1 MFDFQ
6 TKFKRQIEILGIC
19 LSADARKPIRTSDL
33 ARLFDVEELTIKRD
47 LRDLRSYGIDIHSTK
62 RDGICI
68 NTELSHQ
75 KLADIILD
83 YTSLNHN
90 DYALDKSTS
99 LLVEKLGVKALS
111 SIVSLQL
118 CIDKDECA
126 IIDYNKVGNIV
137 EPNREVE
144 PLLIFQHEGSW
155 RLLAGSDGKM
165 KQFLLDK
172 ITSTKSTGKKFNKEK
187 YNVKDLFKYSWKTWL
202 GDEKFHVKLQLSE
215 FWAERVK
222 PRMLV
227 ADQKLTKLEN
237 GSVLFEYTVNSL
249 NEIAG
254 WIVSRGEGIKVLEP
268 DELRTLV
275 ISLAEGTLKNYNN
288 S

>member
-6 TKFKRQIEILGIC
+6 TKFKRQIEIIGIC
-19 LSADARKPIRTSDL
+19 LSPDIQKPVRTYEL
-33 ARLFDVEELTIKRD
+33 ATLFNVEELTIKRD
-47 LRDLRSYGIDIHSTK
+47 LKDLRSYGIDIHSTK
-62 RDGICI
+62 REGVCI
-68 NTELSHQ
+68 TSELSNQ
-75 KLADIILD
+75 KLIDIILD

-111 SIVSLQL
+111 SIVALQL
-118 CIDKDECA
+118 CIDNDECA
-126 IIDYNKVGNIV
+126 IIDYNKVGTKI
-137 EPNREVE
+137 EQSREVE
-144 PLLIFQHEGSW
+144 PLLIFQNEGSW

-172 ITSTKSTGKKFNKEK
+172 ITCVRSTGKKFRKKN

-202 GDEKFHVKLQLSE
+202 GEDKYHIKLWLSE

-222 PRMLV
+222 PRILV
-227 ADQKLTKLEN
+227 TDQKLTKQQDD
-237 GSVLFEYTVNSL
+237 SVIFECTVNSL

-254 WIVSRGEGIKVLEP
+254 WIVSRGEGVKVLEP
-268 DELRTLV
+268 EELRTLV
-275 ISLAEGTLKNYNN
+275 INLAEGTLKNY
-288 S
+288 SR